1 MAMDTSSVLSDSDDL
16 GSDYDLIS
24 HFDHENEY
32 QHTDED
38 QDESTSYSVAE
49 LSNSTTYG
57 HIPVFQV
64 VEPPPSQAARKRF
77 DTAGLSA
84 EDVQAYVLRALDSCT
99 PGAQTPAGLQS
110 TEVRTVRVY
119 VDGPWDNWN
128 AE

>member
-1 MAMDTSSVLSDSDDL
+1 MDTSSALSDSDDL

-24 HFDHENEY
+24 HSDHENEHE
-32 QHTDED
+32 HTEQDP
-38 QDESTSYSVAE
+38 DESASYSVAE

-84 EDVQAYVLRALDSCT
+84 EDVRAYVLRALDSYT
-99 PGAQTPAGLQS
+99 PGGQVPVGLQS
-110 TEVRTVRVY
+110 TDVKTVRVY
-119 VDGPWDNWN
+119 VDGLWDEWN